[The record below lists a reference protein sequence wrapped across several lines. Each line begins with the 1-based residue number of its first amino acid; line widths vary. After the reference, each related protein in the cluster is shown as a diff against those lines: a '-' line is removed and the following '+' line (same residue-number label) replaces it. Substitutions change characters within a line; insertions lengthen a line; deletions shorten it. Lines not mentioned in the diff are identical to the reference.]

1 MHPAAMPVRTPRIL
15 FPVLLVLS
23 VAPACTESSE
33 PSETEDVRRIEAIS
47 AQRAK
52 AFNAEDAKAIARHF
66 APDAVLMP
74 PGQPADTGRAAV
86 ESYYRDIFEA
96 YEVSLSSRYEEVRVE
111 GDLAYG
117 RGIATVTL
125 TPEDGGETTTSTSK
139 YLNILERRADSGWTT
154 THDIWNANAGPSSD

>member
-1 MHPAAMPVRTPRIL
+1 MLEPRIL

-23 VAPACTESSE
+23 VAQACSESSE
-33 PSETEDVRRIEAIS
+33 PSERSHTEDVRRIETIS
-47 AQRAK
+47 AERAK
-52 AFNAEDAKAIARHF
+52 AFNAEDAEAIARHF

-86 ESYYRDIFEA
+86 ASYYRDIFDT

-139 YLNILERRADSGWTT
+139 YLNILERRPDGSWTT